1 MHFSTKF
8 EFPKPTCSWVISR
21 NVLYFMGTIDI
32 AFSFT
37 AHVRYH
43 VTYAQGVNFTH
54 IFGIPNPTCLFTM
67 QLWWLY
73 NEGKSSCVKTMHGPE
88 LIAPWVSAHTWNHV
102 ICWRCSKCRIAV
114 ILIDVNLP
122 YCTSKVEHI
131 VAFTATAIFVLRMR
145 KKLFMNFRGQFR
157 HHRSNPHF
165 LTESEISQVGDVF
178 PCILYAES

>member
-1 MHFSTKF
+1 M
-8 EFPKPTCSWVISR
+8 SR
-21 NVLYFMGTIDI
+21 NVLYFMGTTDI

-88 LIAPWVSAHTWNHV
+88 LIAP
-102 ICWRCSKCRIAV
+102 
-114 ILIDVNLP
+114 
-122 YCTSKVEHI
+122 
-131 VAFTATAIFVLRMR
+131 
-145 KKLFMNFRGQFR
+145 
-157 HHRSNPHF
+157 
-165 LTESEISQVGDVF
+165 
-178 PCILYAES
+178 